1 MNGKALRFR
10 ALSALTT
17 KRWKKNFYSSSQLY
31 KQPVLLGQVSLGCE
45 ISRWEVC
52 PSILI
57 CIYLKK
63 ESNQQSQRAGRLQ
76 VQFKGT
82 LERMIILPQA
92 KTSWNDLTCWNCKD
106 NNMNF
111 PALNSSWNNAK
122 YVYNSWLICYNLS
135 NNIVLKHS
143 GFLSKVEVLLR
154 NNIKSL
160 WIRV

>member
-1 MNGKALRFR
+1 MNGKLCDSECFPHWLTRVGKRTSILAANCTNSSCSWDRSLLEVRSADGRF
-10 ALSALTT
+10 
-17 KRWKKNFYSSSQLY
+17 
-31 KQPVLLGQVSLGCE
+31 
-45 ISRWEVC
+45 C

-92 KTSWNDLTCWNCKD
+92 KTSWNYLTCWNCKD

-111 PALNSSWNNAK
+111 AALNSYWNNTK

-135 NNIVLKHS
+135 NNIASKHS
-143 GFLSKVEVLLR
+143 GFLSKVEMPLW

-160 WIRV
+160 WISA